1 MKGLLFV
8 VLLVAALA
16 VAEAVYFGARYVSER
31 PGEELKRRLQTV
43 GSPTA
48 GIQLL
53 RERRVAS
60 SQLMHDLLTGIGF
73 VERLEKL
80 LEQTD
85 LETTVASL
93 LFQTIALGLIGA
105 GVAVILRH
113 PLLAFVVGPAT
124 AAVPLLLVLN
134 ARAKRATKISEQLP
148 ETLEMM
154 ARAVKAGH
162 ALPASFKLVAQECP
176 PPIAIEFGKAYEQ
189 QNLGLS
195 LEAGLHNIT
204 ERVPSNLDL
213 KLLAVSVKIQKE
225 TGGNLVE
232 MLENIASTLR
242 ERFKFHSKLRTLTA
256 EGRIS
261 GVILCALPIV
271 VGLLISIMNPTYI
284 SELGHGV
291 GLAILALA
299 IVLWILGVIWIR
311 ALMRVEF

>member
-1 MKGLLFV
+1 MNGVLFV

-16 VAEAVYFGARYVSER
+16 VAEAVYFGMRYVSER
-31 PGEELKRRLQTV
+31 PGEELKRRLQTL
-43 GSPTA
+43 GSPTG

-60 SQLMHDLLTGIGF
+60 SQLMHDLLSGLGF
-73 VERLEKL
+73 VEDLERL

-85 LETTVASL
+85 STSTVAGL
-93 LFQTIALGLIGA
+93 LFKTIALGVIGV
-105 GVAVILRH
+105 GLSFILRH
-113 PLLAFVVGPAT
+113 PLLA
-124 AAVPLLLVLN
+124 LLLGPFFAAIPMLIVLSR
-134 ARAKRATKISEQLP
+134 RAERATKISEQLP
-148 ETLEMM
+148 ETLDMM

-195 LEAGLHNIT
+195 LEAALQNVT

-213 KLLAVSVKIQKE
+213 KLFAVSVKIQKE

-232 MLENIASTLR
+232 MLENIANTLR

-261 GVILCALPIV
+261 GLILGALPIV
-271 VGLLISIMNPTYI
+271 VAILISVMNPAYI
-284 SELGHGV
+284 AELGHGF
-291 GLAILALA
+291 GLGILVIAVVMWF
-299 IVLWILGVIWIR
+299 IGVLWIR
-311 ALMRVEF
+311 ALLKVVF